1 MTSLRNKIVRNF
13 VAGIFACILVFSIA
27 ISYLLSIYTKNFI
40 ASTEDNMPIQI
51 KKQFENIFED
61 NDLYTMKERLGKFS
75 KSLNIDIEILNKDKE
90 AVISFKG
97 RDDDET
103 ALTTTKSYDIINPNL
118 NEYRGQLIITY
129 DTGEMAAN
137 ELLNNFRNSIIIA
150 IIMSL
155 SIGIIIALILSTN
168 ITNPIKQISDAT
180 LKIKDEDYDI
190 KLEESKI
197 IELENL
203 QNNIRYLSRN
213 LKNQKYVR
221 KQYAQDISHELRTPI
236 TNLQLYI
243 EAIKDGVIEVDDQ
256 TLSSLLEEIH
266 RLEGLVVN
274 LNKSFNDNSEYFK
287 INKKE
292 FDLSQHIKL
301 ILETIKPRLNKLD
314 ISLIEEIKDGIII
327 NSDKDKISQVVQ
339 NLISNAI
346 KAIKD
351 DGLIRVS
358 LHEDKNNIYID
369 VKDNGVGISD
379 EKKEIIFERFYR
391 IDDARNTKING
402 HGLGLSISKNFVES
416 LGGKIKLKSKPGKGS
431 TFSVI
436 FPKWLCMYL
445 RFICIFT

>member
-1 MTSLRNKIVRNF
+1 
-13 VAGIFACILVFSIA
+13 
-27 ISYLLSIYTKNFI
+27 
-40 ASTEDNMPIQI
+40 MPLNI
-51 KKQFENIFED
+51 KKQFESLLTD
-61 NDLYTMKERLGKFS
+61 NDVYTMKERLGKYS
-75 KSLNIDIEILNKDKE
+75 KALNIDIEILDKNNE
-90 AVISFKG
+90 PVMRFKG
-97 RDDDET
+97 RNDNENP
-103 ALTTTKSYDIINPNL
+103 LTTTKSYDIINPNL
-118 NEYRGQLIITY
+118 NDYRGQLIITY

-150 IIMSL
+150 IVMSL
-155 SIGIIIALILSTN
+155 TIGIIIALVLSTN

-180 LKIKDEDYDI
+180 LKIKDGDYDI
-190 KLEESKI
+190 NLKESKI

-243 EAIKDGVIEVDDQ
+243 EAIKDGVIDVDEQ
-256 TLSSLLEEIH
+256 TLSSLLEETQ

-274 LNKSFNDNSEYFK
+274 LNKSFNDNSEYLK

-301 ILETIKPRLNKLD
+301 ILDTIKPRLTKLD
-314 ISLIEEIKDGIII
+314 ISLIEEIKDGVMIY
-327 NSDKDKISQVVQ
+327 SDKDKISQIIQ

-346 KAIKD
+346 KAIKE

-358 LHEDKNNIYID
+358 LYEDKNNIYID
-369 VKDNGVGISD
+369 IKDNGVGISD
-379 EKKEIIFERFYR
+379 EKKEVIFERFYR
-391 IDDARNTKING
+391 IDDARNTKTNG
-402 HGLGLSISKNFVES
+402 HGLGLSITKNFVES
-416 LGGKIKLKSKPGKGS
+416 LGGKIKLKSKLGKGS

-436 FPKWLCMYL
+436 FSK
-445 RFICIFT
+445 

>member
-1 MTSLRNKIVRNF
+1 MKKL
-13 VAGIFACILVFSIA
+13 A
-27 ISYLLSIYTKNFI
+27 IISEYNPFHNGHNFI
-40 ASTEDNMPIQI
+40 QKKAREITNADLLISIMSGDFVQRGEISLIDKYKRANSAMISADLVIEMPSFI
-51 KKQFENIFED
+51 
-61 NDLYTMKERLGKFS
+61 
-75 KSLNIDIEILNKDKE
+75 SLQAANLFAQKNIEILNKDKE
-90 AVISFKG
+90 TVMSFKG

-129 DTGEMAAN
+129 DTGEMAAK
-137 ELLNNFRNSIIIA
+137 ELLNNFKNSIIIA
-150 IIMSL
+150 IVMSL

-180 LKIKDEDYDI
+180 LKIKDGEYDI
-190 KLEESKI
+190 NLEESNI
-197 IELENL
+197 IELQNL

-243 EAIKDGVIEVDDQ
+243 EAIKDGVIDVDDQ

-274 LNKSFNDNSEYFK
+274 LNKSFNDNSEYLK
-287 INKKE
+287 INKNE
-292 FDLSQHIKL
+292 FDLSKHIKL

-314 ISLIEEIKDGIII
+314 ISLIEEINDGIMI

-369 VKDNGVGISD
+369 VKDNGVGITD

-416 LGGKIKLKSKPGKGS
+416 LGGRIKLKSKPGKGS

-436 FPKWLCMYL
+436 FPK
-445 RFICIFT
+445 

>member
-1 MTSLRNKIVRNF
+1 
-13 VAGIFACILVFSIA
+13 
-27 ISYLLSIYTKNFI
+27 
-40 ASTEDNMPIQI
+40 MPLNI
-51 KKQFENIFED
+51 KKQFESLLTD
-61 NDLYTMKERLGKFS
+61 NDVYTMKERLGKYS
-75 KSLNIDIEILNKDKE
+75 KALNIDIEILDKDNE
-90 AVISFKG
+90 PVMRFKG
-97 RDDDET
+97 RNDNENP
-103 ALTTTKSYDIINPNL
+103 LTTTKSYDIINPNL
-118 NEYRGQLIITY
+118 NDYRGQLIITY

-150 IIMSL
+150 IVMSL
-155 SIGIIIALILSTN
+155 TIGIIIALVLSTN

-180 LKIKDEDYDI
+180 LKIKDGDYDI
-190 KLEESKI
+190 NLKESKI

-243 EAIKDGVIEVDDQ
+243 EAIKDGVIDVDEQ
-256 TLSSLLEEIH
+256 TLSSLLEETH

-274 LNKSFNDNSEYFK
+274 LNKSFNDNSEYLK

-301 ILETIKPRLNKLD
+301 ILDTIKPRLTKLD
-314 ISLIEEIKDGIII
+314 ISLIEEIKDGVMIY
-327 NSDKDKISQVVQ
+327 SDKDKISQIIQ

-346 KAIKD
+346 KAIKE

-358 LHEDKNNIYID
+358 LYEDKNNIYID
-369 VKDNGVGISD
+369 IKDNGVGISD
-379 EKKEIIFERFYR
+379 EKKEVIFERFYR
-391 IDDARNTKING
+391 IDDARNTKTNG
-402 HGLGLSISKNFVES
+402 HGLGLSITKNFVES
-416 LGGKIKLKSKPGKGS
+416 LGGKIKLKSKLGKGS

-436 FPKWLCMYL
+436 FPK
-445 RFICIFT
+445 

>member
-1 MTSLRNKIVRNF
+1 MTSLRNKIIRNF
-13 VAGIFACILVFSIA
+13 VGGIFACILVFSIA
-27 ISYLLSIYTKNFI
+27 ISYLLSIYTKNFL
-40 ASTEDNMPIQI
+40 ATTEDNMPLNI
-51 KKQFENIFED
+51 KKQFESLLTD
-61 NDLYTMKERLGKFS
+61 NDVYTMKERLGKYS
-75 KSLNIDIEILNKDKE
+75 KALNIDIEILNKNNE
-90 AVISFKG
+90 PVMSFKG
-97 RDDDET
+97 RNDDENP
-103 ALTTTKSYDIINPNL
+103 LTTTKSYDIINPNL
-118 NEYRGQLIITY
+118 NDYRGQLIITY

-150 IIMSL
+150 IVISL
-155 SIGIIIALILSTN
+155 TIGIIIALVLSTN

-180 LKIKDEDYDI
+180 LKIKDGNYDI
-190 KLEESKI
+190 NLKESKI

-243 EAIKDGVIEVDDQ
+243 EAIKDGVIDVDGQ
-256 TLSSLLEEIH
+256 TLSSLLEETH

-274 LNKSFNDNSEYFK
+274 LNKSFNDNSEYLK

-301 ILETIKPRLNKLD
+301 ILDTIKPRLTKLD
-314 ISLIEEIKDGIII
+314 ISLIEEIKDGVIIY
-327 NSDKDKISQVVQ
+327 SDKDKISQIIQ

-346 KAIKD
+346 KAIKE

-358 LHEDKNNIYID
+358 LYEDKNNIYID
-369 VKDNGVGISD
+369 IKDNGVGISD
-379 EKKEIIFERFYR
+379 EKKEVIFERFYR
-391 IDDARNTKING
+391 IDDARNTKTNG
-402 HGLGLSISKNFVES
+402 HGLGLSITKNFVES
-416 LGGKIKLKSKPGKGS
+416 LGGKIKLKSKLGKGS

-436 FPKWLCMYL
+436 FPK
-445 RFICIFT
+445 

>member
-1 MTSLRNKIVRNF
+1 
-13 VAGIFACILVFSIA
+13 
-27 ISYLLSIYTKNFI
+27 
-40 ASTEDNMPIQI
+40 MPLNI
-51 KKQFENIFED
+51 KKQFESLLTD
-61 NDLYTMKERLGKFS
+61 NDVYTMKERLGKYS
-75 KSLNIDIEILNKDKE
+75 KALNIDIEILDKNNE
-90 AVISFKG
+90 PVMRFKG
-97 RDDDET
+97 RNDNENPF
-103 ALTTTKSYDIINPNL
+103 TTTKSYDIINPNL
-118 NEYRGQLIITY
+118 SDYRGQLIITY

-150 IIMSL
+150 IVISL
-155 SIGIIIALILSTN
+155 TIGIIIALVLSTN

-180 LKIKDEDYDI
+180 LKIKDGDYDI
-190 KLEESKI
+190 NLKESKI

-243 EAIKDGVIEVDDQ
+243 EAIKDGVIDVDEQ
-256 TLSSLLEEIH
+256 TLYSLLVETQ

-274 LNKSFNDNSEYFK
+274 LNKSFNDNSEYLK

-301 ILETIKPRLNKLD
+301 ILDTIKPRLTKLD
-314 ISLIEEIKDGIII
+314 ISLIEEIKDGVMIY
-327 NSDKDKISQVVQ
+327 SDKDKISQIIQ

-346 KAIKD
+346 KAIKE

-358 LHEDKNNIYID
+358 LYEDKNNIYID
-369 VKDNGVGISD
+369 IKDNGVGISD
-379 EKKEIIFERFYR
+379 EKKEVIFERFYR
-391 IDDARNTKING
+391 IDDARNTKTNG
-402 HGLGLSISKNFVES
+402 HGLGLSITKNFVES
-416 LGGKIKLKSKPGKGS
+416 LGGKIKLKSKLGKGS

-436 FPKWLCMYL
+436 FPK
-445 RFICIFT
+445 

>member
-1 MTSLRNKIVRNF
+1 
-13 VAGIFACILVFSIA
+13 
-27 ISYLLSIYTKNFI
+27 
-40 ASTEDNMPIQI
+40 MPLNI
-51 KKQFENIFED
+51 KKQFESLLTD
-61 NDLYTMKERLGKFS
+61 NDVYTMKERLGKYS
-75 KSLNIDIEILNKDKE
+75 KALNIDIEILDKNNE
-90 AVISFKG
+90 PVMRFKG
-97 RDDDET
+97 RNDNENPF
-103 ALTTTKSYDIINPNL
+103 TTTKSYDIINPNL
-118 NEYRGQLIITY
+118 NDYRGQLIITY

-150 IIMSL
+150 IVMSL
-155 SIGIIIALILSTN
+155 TIGIIIALVLSTN

-180 LKIKDEDYDI
+180 LKIKDGDYDI
-190 KLEESKI
+190 NLKESKI

-243 EAIKDGVIEVDDQ
+243 EAIKDGVIDVDEQ
-256 TLSSLLEEIH
+256 TLSSLLEETQ

-274 LNKSFNDNSEYFK
+274 LNKSFNDNSEYLK

-301 ILETIKPRLNKLD
+301 ILDTIKPRLAKLD
-314 ISLIEEIKDGIII
+314 ISLIEEIKDGVMIY
-327 NSDKDKISQVVQ
+327 SDKDKISQIIQ

-346 KAIKD
+346 KAIKE

-358 LHEDKNNIYID
+358 LYEDKNNIYID
-369 VKDNGVGISD
+369 IKDNGVGISD
-379 EKKEIIFERFYR
+379 EKKEVIFERFYR
-391 IDDARNTKING
+391 IDDARNTKTNG
-402 HGLGLSISKNFVES
+402 HGLGLSITKNFVES
-416 LGGKIKLKSKPGKGS
+416 LGGKIKLKSKLGKGS

-436 FPKWLCMYL
+436 FPK
-445 RFICIFT
+445 

>member
-1 MTSLRNKIVRNF
+1 MVWVTNLVVSMTSLRNKIIRNF
-13 VAGIFACILVFSIA
+13 VGGIFACILVFSIA
-27 ISYLLSIYTKNFI
+27 ISYLLSIYTKNFL
-40 ASTEDNMPIQI
+40 ATTEDNMPLNI
-51 KKQFENIFED
+51 KKQFESLLTD
-61 NDLYTMKERLGKFS
+61 NDVYTMKERLGKYS
-75 KSLNIDIEILNKDKE
+75 KALNIDIEILDKNNE
-90 AVISFKG
+90 PVMSFKG
-97 RDDDET
+97 RNDDENP
-103 ALTTTKSYDIINPNL
+103 LTTTKSYDIINPNI
-118 NEYRGQLIITY
+118 NDYRGQLIITY

-150 IIMSL
+150 IVISL
-155 SIGIIIALILSTN
+155 TIGIIIALVLSTN

-180 LKIKDEDYDI
+180 LKIKDGDYDI
-190 KLEESKI
+190 NLKESKI

-243 EAIKDGVIEVDDQ
+243 EAIKDGVIDVDEQ
-256 TLSSLLEEIH
+256 TLSSLLEETH

-274 LNKSFNDNSEYFK
+274 LNKSFNDNSEYLK

-301 ILETIKPRLNKLD
+301 ILDTIKPRLTKLD
-314 ISLIEEIKDGIII
+314 ISLIEEIKDGVMIY
-327 NSDKDKISQVVQ
+327 SDKDKISQIIQ

-346 KAIKD
+346 KAIKE

-358 LHEDKNNIYID
+358 LYEDKNNIYID
-369 VKDNGVGISD
+369 IKDNGVGISD
-379 EKKEIIFERFYR
+379 EKKEVIFERFYR
-391 IDDARNTKING
+391 IDDARNTKTNG
-402 HGLGLSISKNFVES
+402 HGLGLSITKNFVES
-416 LGGKIKLKSKPGKGS
+416 LGGKIKLKSKLGKGS

-436 FPKWLCMYL
+436 FPK
-445 RFICIFT
+445 

>member
-27 ISYLLSIYTKNFI
+27 ISYLLSVYTRNFI
-40 ASTEDNMPIQI
+40 ATTEDNMPLQI
-51 KKQFENIFED
+51 KKQFENLLAD
-61 NDLYTMKERLGKFS
+61 KDLYTMKERLGKFS

-90 AVISFKG
+90 PVISFKC

-103 ALTTTKSYDIINPNL
+103 SLTTTKSYDIINPNL

-129 DTGEMAAN
+129 DTGEMAAK
-137 ELLNNFRNSIIIA
+137 ELLNNFKNSIIIA
-150 IIMSL
+150 IVMSL

-180 LKIKDEDYDI
+180 LKIKDGEYDI
-190 KLEESKI
+190 NLEESNI
-197 IELENL
+197 IELQNL

-243 EAIKDGVIEVDDQ
+243 EAIKDGVIDVDDQ

-274 LNKSFNDNSEYFK
+274 LNKSFNDNSEYLK
-287 INKKE
+287 INKNE
-292 FDLSQHIKL
+292 FDLSKHIKL

-314 ISLIEEIKDGIII
+314 ISLIEEINDGIMI

-369 VKDNGVGISD
+369 VKDNGVGITD

-416 LGGKIKLKSKPGKGS
+416 LGGRIKLKSKPGKGS

-436 FPKWLCMYL
+436 FPKWLS
-445 RFICIFT
+445 T

>member
-1 MTSLRNKIVRNF
+1 
-13 VAGIFACILVFSIA
+13 
-27 ISYLLSIYTKNFI
+27 
-40 ASTEDNMPIQI
+40 MPLNI
-51 KKQFENIFED
+51 KKQFESLLTD
-61 NDLYTMKERLGKFS
+61 NDVYTMKERLGKYS
-75 KSLNIDIEILNKDKE
+75 KALNIDIEILDKNNE
-90 AVISFKG
+90 PVMRFKG
-97 RDDDET
+97 RNNNENP
-103 ALTTTKSYDIINPNL
+103 LTTTKSYDIINPNL
-118 NEYRGQLIITY
+118 NDYRGQLIITY

-150 IIMSL
+150 IVMSL
-155 SIGIIIALILSTN
+155 TIGIIIALVLSTN

-180 LKIKDEDYDI
+180 LKIKDGDYDI
-190 KLEESKI
+190 NLKESKI

-243 EAIKDGVIEVDDQ
+243 EAIKDGVIDVDDQ
-256 TLSSLLEEIH
+256 TLSSLLEETQ

-274 LNKSFNDNSEYFK
+274 LNKSFNDNSEYLK

-301 ILETIKPRLNKLD
+301 ILDTIKPRLTKLD
-314 ISLIEEIKDGIII
+314 ISLIEEIKDGVLIY
-327 NSDKDKISQVVQ
+327 SDKDKISQIIQ

-346 KAIKD
+346 KAIKE

-358 LHEDKNNIYID
+358 LYEDKNNIYID
-369 VKDNGVGISD
+369 IKDNGVGISD
-379 EKKEIIFERFYR
+379 EKKEVIFERFYR
-391 IDDARNTKING
+391 IDDARNTKTNG
-402 HGLGLSISKNFVES
+402 HGLGLSITKNFVES
-416 LGGKIKLKSKPGKGS
+416 LGGKIKLKSKLGKGS

-436 FPKWLCMYL
+436 FPK
-445 RFICIFT
+445 

>member
-27 ISYLLSIYTKNFI
+27 ISYLLSVYTKNFI

-51 KKQFENIFED
+51 KKQFENLLAD
-61 NDLYTMKERLGKFS
+61 KDLYTMKERLGKFS

-90 AVISFKG
+90 AVMSFKG
-97 RDDDET
+97 RDDGET

-150 IIMSL
+150 IVISL

-180 LKIKDEDYDI
+180 LKIKDGEYDI

-436 FPKWLCMYL
+436 FPK
-445 RFICIFT
+445 

>member
-27 ISYLLSIYTKNFI
+27 ISYLLSVYTRNFI
-40 ASTEDNMPIQI
+40 ATTEDNMPLQI
-51 KKQFENIFED
+51 KKQFENLLAD
-61 NDLYTMKERLGKFS
+61 KDLYTMKERLGKFS

-90 AVISFKG
+90 PVISFKG

-137 ELLNNFRNSIIIA
+137 ELLNNFKNSIIIA
-150 IIMSL
+150 IVMSL

-180 LKIKDEDYDI
+180 LKIKDGEYDI
-190 KLEESKI
+190 NLEESKI
-197 IELENL
+197 IELQNL

-243 EAIKDGVIEVDDQ
+243 EAIKDGVIDVDDQ

-274 LNKSFNDNSEYFK
+274 LNKSFNDNSEYLK
-287 INKKE
+287 INKNE
-292 FDLSQHIKL
+292 FDLSKHIKL

-314 ISLIEEIKDGIII
+314 ISLIEEINDGIMI
-327 NSDKDKISQVVQ
+327 NSDRDKISQVVQ

-346 KAIKD
+346 KSIKD

-369 VKDNGVGISD
+369 VKDNGVGITD

-416 LGGKIKLKSKPGKGS
+416 LGGRIKLKSKPGKGS

-436 FPKWLCMYL
+436 FPKWLS
-445 RFICIFT
+445 T

>member
-1 MTSLRNKIVRNF
+1 
-13 VAGIFACILVFSIA
+13 
-27 ISYLLSIYTKNFI
+27 
-40 ASTEDNMPIQI
+40 MPLNI
-51 KKQFENIFED
+51 KKQFESLLTD
-61 NDLYTMKERLGKFS
+61 NDVYTMKERLGKYS
-75 KSLNIDIEILNKDKE
+75 KALNIDIEILDKNNE
-90 AVISFKG
+90 PVMRFKG
-97 RDDDET
+97 RNNNENP
-103 ALTTTKSYDIINPNL
+103 LTTTKSYDIINPNL
-118 NEYRGQLIITY
+118 NDYRGQLIITY

-150 IIMSL
+150 IVISL
-155 SIGIIIALILSTN
+155 TIGIIIALVLSTN

-180 LKIKDEDYDI
+180 LKIKDGDYDI
-190 KLEESKI
+190 NLKESKI

-243 EAIKDGVIEVDDQ
+243 EAIKDGVIDVDEQ
-256 TLSSLLEEIH
+256 TLSSLLEETQ

-274 LNKSFNDNSEYFK
+274 LNKSFNDNSEYLK

-301 ILETIKPRLNKLD
+301 ILDTIKPRLTKLD
-314 ISLIEEIKDGIII
+314 ISLIEEIKDGVMIY
-327 NSDKDKISQVVQ
+327 SDKDKISQIIQ

-346 KAIKD
+346 KAIKE

-358 LHEDKNNIYID
+358 LYEDKNNIYID
-369 VKDNGVGISD
+369 IKDNGVGISD
-379 EKKEIIFERFYR
+379 EKKEVIFERFYR
-391 IDDARNTKING
+391 IDDARNTKTNG
-402 HGLGLSISKNFVES
+402 HGLGLSITKNFVES
-416 LGGKIKLKSKPGKGS
+416 LGGKIKLKSKLGKGS

-436 FPKWLCMYL
+436 FPK
-445 RFICIFT
+445 

>member
-27 ISYLLSIYTKNFI
+27 ISYLLSVYTRNFI
-40 ASTEDNMPIQI
+40 ATTEDNMPLQI
-51 KKQFENIFED
+51 KKQFENLLAD
-61 NDLYTMKERLGKFS
+61 KDLYTMKERLGKFS

-90 AVISFKG
+90 PVISFKG

-103 ALTTTKSYDIINPNL
+103 SLTTTKSYDIINPNL

-137 ELLNNFRNSIIIA
+137 ELLNNFKNSIIIA
-150 IIMSL
+150 IVMSL

-180 LKIKDEDYDI
+180 LKIKDGEYDI
-190 KLEESKI
+190 NLEESKI
-197 IELENL
+197 IELQNL

-243 EAIKDGVIEVDDQ
+243 EAIKDGVIDVDDQ

-274 LNKSFNDNSEYFK
+274 LNKSFNDNSEYLK
-287 INKKE
+287 INKNE
-292 FDLSQHIKL
+292 FDLSKHIKL

-314 ISLIEEIKDGIII
+314 ISLIEEINDGIMI

-369 VKDNGVGISD
+369 VKDNGVGITD

-416 LGGKIKLKSKPGKGS
+416 LGGRIKLKSKPGKGS

-436 FPKWLCMYL
+436 FPK
-445 RFICIFT
+445 

>member
-1 MTSLRNKIVRNF
+1 
-13 VAGIFACILVFSIA
+13 
-27 ISYLLSIYTKNFI
+27 
-40 ASTEDNMPIQI
+40 MPLNI
-51 KKQFENIFED
+51 KKQFESLLTD
-61 NDLYTMKERLGKFS
+61 NDVYTMKERLGKYS
-75 KSLNIDIEILNKDKE
+75 KALNIDIEILDKNNE
-90 AVISFKG
+90 PVMRFKG
-97 RDDDET
+97 RNDNENP
-103 ALTTTKSYDIINPNL
+103 LTTTKSYDIINPNL
-118 NEYRGQLIITY
+118 NDYRGQLIITY

-150 IIMSL
+150 IVMSL
-155 SIGIIIALILSTN
+155 TIGIIIALVLSTN

-180 LKIKDEDYDI
+180 LKIKDGDYDI
-190 KLEESKI
+190 NLKESKI

-243 EAIKDGVIEVDDQ
+243 EAIKDGVIDVDEQ
-256 TLSSLLEEIH
+256 TLSSLLEETH

-274 LNKSFNDNSEYFK
+274 LNKSFNDNSEYLK

-301 ILETIKPRLNKLD
+301 ILDTIKPRLTKLD
-314 ISLIEEIKDGIII
+314 ISLIEEIKDGVIIY
-327 NSDKDKISQVVQ
+327 SDKDKISQIIQ

-346 KAIKD
+346 KAIKE

-358 LHEDKNNIYID
+358 LYEDKNNIYID
-369 VKDNGVGISD
+369 IKDNGVGISD
-379 EKKEIIFERFYR
+379 EKKEVIFERFYR
-391 IDDARNTKING
+391 IDDARNTKTNG
-402 HGLGLSISKNFVES
+402 HGLGLSITKNFVES
-416 LGGKIKLKSKPGKGS
+416 LGGKIKLKSKLGKGS

-436 FPKWLCMYL
+436 FSK
-445 RFICIFT
+445 

>member
-1 MTSLRNKIVRNF
+1 MTSLRNKIIRNF
-13 VAGIFACILVFSIA
+13 VAVIFACILVFSIA
-27 ISYLLSIYTKNFI
+27 ISYLLSIYTKNFL
-40 ASTEDNMPIQI
+40 ATTEDNTPMQI
-51 KKQFENIFED
+51 KKQFESLLTD
-61 NDLYTMKERLGKFS
+61 KDLYTAKERIDKYS
-75 KSLNIDIEILNKDKE
+75 KALNIDIEILNKDNKP
-90 AVISFKG
+90 VMNFKG
-97 RDDDET
+97 REDEQNSP
-103 ALTTTKSYDIINPNL
+103 TTSKSYDIISPNL
-118 NEYRGQLIITY
+118 NDYRGQLIITY
-129 DTGEMAAN
+129 DTGEVAAK
-137 ELLNNFRNSIIIA
+137 ELLNNFRNSILIA
-150 IIMSL
+150 IVISL
-155 SIGIIIALILSTN
+155 TIGIIIALILSIN

-190 KLEESKI
+190 NLKESKI

-203 QNNIRYLSRN
+203 QNNLRYLSRN

-243 EAIKDGVIEVDDQ
+243 EAIKDGVIEVDEQ

-292 FDLSQHIKL
+292 FDLSQHIRL
-301 ILETIKPRLNKLD
+301 ILDTIKPRLNKLD
-314 ISLIEEIKDGIII
+314 ISLIEEIKDGVIIY
-327 NSDKDKISQVVQ
+327 SDKDKISQIIQ
-339 NLISNAI
+339 NLLSNAI
-346 KAIKD
+346 KAIKE
-351 DGLIRVS
+351 DGLIRIS
-358 LHEDKNNIYID
+358 LNEDKNNIYIA

-379 EKKEIIFERFYR
+379 DKKEIIFERFYR

-416 LGGKIKLKSKPGKGS
+416 LGGKIKLKSKLGKGS

-436 FPKWLCMYL
+436 FPK
-445 RFICIFT
+445 

>member
-1 MTSLRNKIVRNF
+1 MVWVINLVVSMTSLRNKIIRNF
-13 VAGIFACILVFSIA
+13 VGGIFACILVFSIA
-27 ISYLLSIYTKNFI
+27 ISYLLSIYTKNFL
-40 ASTEDNMPIQI
+40 ATTEDNMPLNI
-51 KKQFENIFED
+51 KKQFESLLTD
-61 NDLYTMKERLGKFS
+61 NDVYTMKERLGKYS
-75 KSLNIDIEILNKDKE
+75 KALNIDIEILDKNNE
-90 AVISFKG
+90 PVMRFKG
-97 RDDDET
+97 RNDNENP
-103 ALTTTKSYDIINPNL
+103 LTTTKSYDIINPNL
-118 NEYRGQLIITY
+118 NDYRGQLIITY

-150 IIMSL
+150 IVMSL
-155 SIGIIIALILSTN
+155 TIGIIIALVLSTN

-180 LKIKDEDYDI
+180 LKIKDGDYDI
-190 KLEESKI
+190 NLKESKI

-243 EAIKDGVIEVDDQ
+243 EAIKDGVIDVDEQ
-256 TLSSLLEEIH
+256 TLSSLLEETH

-274 LNKSFNDNSEYFK
+274 LNKSFNDNSEYLK

-301 ILETIKPRLNKLD
+301 ILDTIKPRLAKLD
-314 ISLIEEIKDGIII
+314 ISLIEEIKDGVMIY
-327 NSDKDKISQVVQ
+327 SDKDKISQIIQ

-346 KAIKD
+346 KAIKE

-358 LHEDKNNIYID
+358 LYEDKNNIYID
-369 VKDNGVGISD
+369 IKDNGVGISD
-379 EKKEIIFERFYR
+379 EKKEVIFERFYR
-391 IDDARNTKING
+391 IDDARNTKTNG
-402 HGLGLSISKNFVES
+402 HGLGLSITKNFVES
-416 LGGKIKLKSKPGKGS
+416 LGGKIKLKSKLGKGS

-436 FPKWLCMYL
+436 FPK
-445 RFICIFT
+445 

>member
-1 MTSLRNKIVRNF
+1 
-13 VAGIFACILVFSIA
+13 
-27 ISYLLSIYTKNFI
+27 
-40 ASTEDNMPIQI
+40 MPLNI
-51 KKQFENIFED
+51 KKQFESLLTD
-61 NDLYTMKERLGKFS
+61 NDVYTMKERLGKYS
-75 KSLNIDIEILNKDKE
+75 KALNIDIEILDKNNE
-90 AVISFKG
+90 PVMRFKG
-97 RDDDET
+97 RNDNENP
-103 ALTTTKSYDIINPNL
+103 LTTTKSYDIINPNL
-118 NEYRGQLIITY
+118 NDYRGQLIITY

-150 IIMSL
+150 IVMSL
-155 SIGIIIALILSTN
+155 TIGIIIALVLSTN

-180 LKIKDEDYDI
+180 LKIKDGDYDI
-190 KLEESKI
+190 NLKESKI

-243 EAIKDGVIEVDDQ
+243 EAIKDGVIDVDEQ
-256 TLSSLLEEIH
+256 ALSSLLEETQ

-274 LNKSFNDNSEYFK
+274 LNKSFNDNSEYLK

-301 ILETIKPRLNKLD
+301 ILDTIKPRLTKLD
-314 ISLIEEIKDGIII
+314 ISLIEEIKDGVMIY
-327 NSDKDKISQVVQ
+327 SDKDKISQIIQ

-346 KAIKD
+346 KAIKE

-358 LHEDKNNIYID
+358 LYEDKNNIYID
-369 VKDNGVGISD
+369 IKDNGVGISD
-379 EKKEIIFERFYR
+379 EKKEVIFERFYR
-391 IDDARNTKING
+391 IDDARNTKTNG
-402 HGLGLSISKNFVES
+402 HGLGLSITKNFVES
-416 LGGKIKLKSKPGKGS
+416 LGGKIKLKSKLGKGS

-436 FPKWLCMYL
+436 FPK
-445 RFICIFT
+445 

>member
-1 MTSLRNKIVRNF
+1 
-13 VAGIFACILVFSIA
+13 
-27 ISYLLSIYTKNFI
+27 
-40 ASTEDNMPIQI
+40 MPFNI
-51 KKQFENIFED
+51 KEQFESLLTD
-61 NDLYTMKERLGKFS
+61 NDVYTMKERLGKYS
-75 KSLNIDIEILNKDKE
+75 KALNIDIEILNKDNE
-90 AVISFKG
+90 PVMRFKG
-97 RDDDET
+97 RNDDENP
-103 ALTTTKSYDIINPNL
+103 LTTTKSYDIINPNL
-118 NEYRGQLIITY
+118 NDYRGQLIITY

-150 IIMSL
+150 IIISL
-155 SIGIIIALILSTN
+155 TIGIIIALVLSTN

-180 LKIKDEDYDI
+180 LKIKDGDYDI
-190 KLEESKI
+190 NLKESKI

-243 EAIKDGVIEVDDQ
+243 EAIKDGVIDVDKQ
-256 TLSSLLEEIH
+256 TLSSLLEETH

-274 LNKSFNDNSEYFK
+274 LNKSFNDNSEYLK

-301 ILETIKPRLNKLD
+301 ILDTIKPRLTKLD
-314 ISLIEEIKDGIII
+314 ISLIEEIKDGVMIY
-327 NSDKDKISQVVQ
+327 SDKDKISQIIQ

-346 KAIKD
+346 KAIKE

-358 LHEDKNNIYID
+358 LYEDKNNIYID
-369 VKDNGVGISD
+369 IKDNGVGISD
-379 EKKEIIFERFYR
+379 EKKEVIFERFYR
-391 IDDARNTKING
+391 IDDARNTKTNG
-402 HGLGLSISKNFVES
+402 HGLGLSITKNFVES
-416 LGGKIKLKSKPGKGS
+416 LGGKIKLKSKLGKGS

-436 FPKWLCMYL
+436 FPK
-445 RFICIFT
+445 

>member
-1 MTSLRNKIVRNF
+1 MTSLRNKIIRNF
-13 VAGIFACILVFSIA
+13 VGGIFACILVFSIA
-27 ISYLLSIYTKNFI
+27 ISYLLSIYTKNFL
-40 ASTEDNMPIQI
+40 ATTEDNMPLNI
-51 KKQFENIFED
+51 KKQFESLLTD
-61 NDLYTMKERLGKFS
+61 NDVYTMKERLGKYS
-75 KSLNIDIEILNKDKE
+75 KALNIDIEILDKNNE
-90 AVISFKG
+90 PVMRFKG
-97 RDDDET
+97 RNDNENP
-103 ALTTTKSYDIINPNL
+103 LTTTKSYDIINPNL
-118 NEYRGQLIITY
+118 NDYRGQLIITY

-150 IIMSL
+150 IVMSL
-155 SIGIIIALILSTN
+155 TIGIIIALVLSTN

-180 LKIKDEDYDI
+180 LKIKDGDYDI
-190 KLEESKI
+190 NLKESKI

-243 EAIKDGVIEVDDQ
+243 EAIKDGVIDVDEQ
-256 TLSSLLEEIH
+256 TLSSLLEETH

-274 LNKSFNDNSEYFK
+274 LNKSFNDNSEYLK

-301 ILETIKPRLNKLD
+301 ILDTIKPRLAKLD
-314 ISLIEEIKDGIII
+314 ISLIEEIKDGVMIY
-327 NSDKDKISQVVQ
+327 SDKDKISQIIQ

-346 KAIKD
+346 KAIKE

-358 LHEDKNNIYID
+358 LYEDKNNIYID
-369 VKDNGVGISD
+369 IKDNGVGISD
-379 EKKEIIFERFYR
+379 EKKEVIFERFYR
-391 IDDARNTKING
+391 IDDARNTKTNG
-402 HGLGLSISKNFVES
+402 HGLGLSITKNFVES
-416 LGGKIKLKSKPGKGS
+416 LGGKIKLKSKLGKGS

-436 FPKWLCMYL
+436 FPK
-445 RFICIFT
+445 

>member
-1 MTSLRNKIVRNF
+1 
-13 VAGIFACILVFSIA
+13 
-27 ISYLLSIYTKNFI
+27 
-40 ASTEDNMPIQI
+40 MPLNI
-51 KKQFENIFED
+51 KKQFESLLTD
-61 NDLYTMKERLGKFS
+61 NDVYTMKERLGKYS
-75 KSLNIDIEILNKDKE
+75 KALNIDIEILNKNNE
-90 AVISFKG
+90 PVMSIKG
-97 RDDDET
+97 RNDDENP
-103 ALTTTKSYDIINPNL
+103 LTTTKSYDIINPNL
-118 NEYRGQLIITY
+118 NDYRGQLIITY

-150 IIMSL
+150 IVISL
-155 SIGIIIALILSTN
+155 TIGIIIALVLSTN

-180 LKIKDEDYDI
+180 LKIKDGDYDI
-190 KLEESKI
+190 NLKESKI

-243 EAIKDGVIEVDDQ
+243 EAIKDGVIDVDEQ
-256 TLSSLLEEIH
+256 TLSSLLEETQ

-274 LNKSFNDNSEYFK
+274 LNKSFNDNSEYLK

-301 ILETIKPRLNKLD
+301 ILDTIKPRLAKLD
-314 ISLIEEIKDGIII
+314 ISLIEEIKDGVMIY
-327 NSDKDKISQVVQ
+327 SDKDKISQIIQ

-346 KAIKD
+346 KAIKE

-358 LHEDKNNIYID
+358 LYEDKNNIYID
-369 VKDNGVGISD
+369 IKDNGVGISD
-379 EKKEIIFERFYR
+379 EKKEVIFERFYR
-391 IDDARNTKING
+391 IDDARNTKTNG
-402 HGLGLSISKNFVES
+402 HGLGLSITKNFVES
-416 LGGKIKLKSKPGKGS
+416 LGGKIKLKSKLGKGS

-436 FPKWLCMYL
+436 FPK
-445 RFICIFT
+445 

>member
-1 MTSLRNKIVRNF
+1 MTSLRNKIIRNF
-13 VAGIFACILVFSIA
+13 VGGIFACILVFSIA
-27 ISYLLSIYTKNFI
+27 ISYLLSIYTKNFL
-40 ASTEDNMPIQI
+40 ATTEDNMPLNI
-51 KKQFENIFED
+51 KKQFESLLTD
-61 NDLYTMKERLGKFS
+61 NDVYTMKERLGKYS
-75 KSLNIDIEILNKDKE
+75 KALNIDIEILNKNNE
-90 AVISFKG
+90 PVMSFKG
-97 RDDDET
+97 RNDDENP
-103 ALTTTKSYDIINPNL
+103 LTTTKSYDIINPNL
-118 NEYRGQLIITY
+118 NDYRGQLIITY

-150 IIMSL
+150 IVISL
-155 SIGIIIALILSTN
+155 TIGIIIALVLSTN

-180 LKIKDEDYDI
+180 LKIKDGDYDI
-190 KLEESKI
+190 NLKESKI

-243 EAIKDGVIEVDDQ
+243 EAIKDGVIDVDEQ
-256 TLSSLLEEIH
+256 TLSSLLEETQ

-274 LNKSFNDNSEYFK
+274 LNKSFNDNSEYLK

-301 ILETIKPRLNKLD
+301 ILDTIKPRLAKLD
-314 ISLIEEIKDGIII
+314 ISLIEEIKDGVLIY
-327 NSDKDKISQVVQ
+327 SDKDKISQIIQ

-346 KAIKD
+346 KAIKE

-358 LHEDKNNIYID
+358 LYEDKNNIYID
-369 VKDNGVGISD
+369 IKDNGVGISD
-379 EKKEIIFERFYR
+379 EKKEVIFERFYR
-391 IDDARNTKING
+391 IDDARNTKTNG
-402 HGLGLSISKNFVES
+402 HGLGLSITKNFVES
-416 LGGKIKLKSKPGKGS
+416 LGGKIKLKSKLGKGS

-436 FPKWLCMYL
+436 FPK
-445 RFICIFT
+445 

>member
-1 MTSLRNKIVRNF
+1 
-13 VAGIFACILVFSIA
+13 
-27 ISYLLSIYTKNFI
+27 
-40 ASTEDNMPIQI
+40 MPLNI
-51 KKQFENIFED
+51 KKQFESLLTD
-61 NDLYTMKERLGKFS
+61 NDVYTMKERLGKYS
-75 KSLNIDIEILNKDKE
+75 KALNIDIEILDKNNE
-90 AVISFKG
+90 PVMRFKG
-97 RDDDET
+97 RNDNENP
-103 ALTTTKSYDIINPNL
+103 LTTTKSYDIINPNL
-118 NEYRGQLIITY
+118 NDYRGQLIITY

-150 IIMSL
+150 IVMSL
-155 SIGIIIALILSTN
+155 TIGIIIALVLSTN

-180 LKIKDEDYDI
+180 LKIKDGDYDI
-190 KLEESKI
+190 NLKESKI

-243 EAIKDGVIEVDDQ
+243 EAIKDGVIDVDEQ
-256 TLSSLLEEIH
+256 TLSSLLEETH

-274 LNKSFNDNSEYFK
+274 LNKSFNDNSEYLK

-301 ILETIKPRLNKLD
+301 ILDTIKPRLTKLD
-314 ISLIEEIKDGIII
+314 ISLIEEIKDGVMIY
-327 NSDKDKISQVVQ
+327 SDKDKISQIIQ

-346 KAIKD
+346 KAIKE

-358 LHEDKNNIYID
+358 LYQDKNNIYID
-369 VKDNGVGISD
+369 IKDNGVGISD
-379 EKKEIIFERFYR
+379 EKKEVIFERFYR
-391 IDDARNTKING
+391 IDDARNTKTNG
-402 HGLGLSISKNFVES
+402 HGLGLSITKNFVES
-416 LGGKIKLKSKPGKGS
+416 LGGKIKLKSKLGKGT

-436 FPKWLCMYL
+436 FPK
-445 RFICIFT
+445 

>member
-1 MTSLRNKIVRNF
+1 
-13 VAGIFACILVFSIA
+13 
-27 ISYLLSIYTKNFI
+27 
-40 ASTEDNMPIQI
+40 MPLNI
-51 KKQFENIFED
+51 KKQFESLLTD
-61 NDLYTMKERLGKFS
+61 NDVYTMKERLGKYS
-75 KSLNIDIEILNKDKE
+75 KALNIDIEILDKNNE
-90 AVISFKG
+90 PVMRFKG
-97 RDDDET
+97 RNDNENP
-103 ALTTTKSYDIINPNL
+103 LTTTKSYDIINPNL
-118 NEYRGQLIITY
+118 NDYRGQLIITY

-150 IIMSL
+150 IVMSL
-155 SIGIIIALILSTN
+155 TIGIIIALVLSTN

-180 LKIKDEDYDI
+180 LKIKDGDYDI
-190 KLEESKI
+190 NLKESKI

-243 EAIKDGVIEVDDQ
+243 EAIKDGVIDVDDQ
-256 TLSSLLEEIH
+256 TLSSLLEETQ

-274 LNKSFNDNSEYFK
+274 LNKSFNDNSEYLK

-301 ILETIKPRLNKLD
+301 ILDTIKPRLTKLD
-314 ISLIEEIKDGIII
+314 ISLIEEIKDGVMIY
-327 NSDKDKISQVVQ
+327 SDKDKISQIIQ

-346 KAIKD
+346 KAIKE

-358 LHEDKNNIYID
+358 LYEDKNNIYID
-369 VKDNGVGISD
+369 IKDNGVGISD
-379 EKKEIIFERFYR
+379 EKKEVIFERFYR
-391 IDDARNTKING
+391 IDDARNTKTNG
-402 HGLGLSISKNFVES
+402 HGLGLSITKNFVES
-416 LGGKIKLKSKPGKGS
+416 LGGKIKLKSKLGKGS

-436 FPKWLCMYL
+436 FPK
-445 RFICIFT
+445 